1 MVSRSLEAAAILAE
15 KGIDVAVID
24 VRTLSPLDME
34 PIEDAVRATGRILL
48 VQEAPKHVGFMAEV
62 SARLAESRS
71 IYSLEAPIK
80 RLCGLDIPIP
90 YAPQLERSVVPQ
102 IPNIVQAIED
112 LIREP

>member
-1 MVSRSLEAAAILAE
+1 MVSRALEAAQQLAE
-15 KGIDVAVID
+15 QGVDVAVID

-34 PIEDAVRATGRILL
+34 PIEDAVRATGRVLL

-62 SARLAESRS
+62 SARLAEGNS

-80 RLCGLDIPIP
+80 RLAGLDIPIP
-90 YAPQLERSVVPQ
+90 YAPQLERAVVPQ
-102 IPNIVQAIED
+102 IPDIVAAVQD